1 MVFVFFLLSPL
12 SMITCNLIYVAA
24 NYTILLS
31 LWRSGIPLY
40 LCIITSF
47 FFFSLK
53 SEEPES

>member
-12 SMITCNLIYVAA
+12 SMITCNFIYVAA

-47 FFFSLK
+47 FFFFLK
-53 SEEPES
+53 E